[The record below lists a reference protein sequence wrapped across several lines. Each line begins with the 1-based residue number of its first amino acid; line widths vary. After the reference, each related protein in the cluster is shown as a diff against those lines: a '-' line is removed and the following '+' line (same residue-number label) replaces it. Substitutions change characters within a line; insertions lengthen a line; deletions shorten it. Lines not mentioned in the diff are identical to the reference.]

1 MTGFFYRRV
10 RREETRAR
18 DRERGLEAAPSC
30 RLERL
35 SRASTASMAKPKTF
49 SRMPA
54 AAAALVSLDFVF
66 RSMNPPKNTLFL
78 ARWLGINCT
87 LNHVS
92 AVRNRGSEQYYY
104 AFNVVIVRTISISPL
119 YAARPQSA
127 LMGLQPR
134 SGEDRLPPEL
144 RTASANP
151 TRVYSSEAWCS
162 KLGTG
167 LAASF
172 NVAEPCAVL

>member
-1 MTGFFYRRV
+1 MTGYFYRRV

-49 SRMPA
+49 PRMPA
-54 AAAALVSLDFVF
+54 AAAALVSLAFVF

-119 YAARPQSA
+119 HAAATTSRPPAPATA
-127 LMGLQPR
+127 LSRRTPHHRANAISVYCSLAVVFKALHGL
-134 SGEDRLPPEL
+134 D
-144 RTASANP
+144 
-151 TRVYSSEAWCS
+151 SE
-162 KLGTG
+162 
-167 LAASF
+167 F
-172 NVAEPCAVL
+172 